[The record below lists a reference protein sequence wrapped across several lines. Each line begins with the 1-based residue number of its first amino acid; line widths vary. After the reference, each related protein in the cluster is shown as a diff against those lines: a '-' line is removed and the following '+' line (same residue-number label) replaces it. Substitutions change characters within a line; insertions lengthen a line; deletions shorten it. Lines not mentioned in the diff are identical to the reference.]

1 MLEKLKQSSIREVEN
16 LFTLRDRSSVLD
28 FLSVYPT
35 LANVLVETF
44 FKIKEYFPTATLW
57 LEVSTDPDE
66 LHNTQLLVSV
76 ATDLSTEEADTHL
89 QQFDKDWWLD
99 EMVHAQ
105 GKLCIILMKYGG

>member
-1 MLEKLKQSSIREVEN
+1 MLEKLKQSPIREVEN

-28 FLSVYPT
+28 FLSAYPA

-66 LHNTQLLVSV
+66 PYNTQLLVSV
-76 ATDLSTEEADTHL
+76 TTDLSTEEADTHL